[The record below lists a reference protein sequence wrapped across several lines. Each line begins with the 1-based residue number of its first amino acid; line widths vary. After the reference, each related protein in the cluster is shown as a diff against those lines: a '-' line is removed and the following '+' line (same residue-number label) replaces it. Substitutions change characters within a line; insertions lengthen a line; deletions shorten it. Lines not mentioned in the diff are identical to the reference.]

1 MSIKNITSHWINQ
14 GLYVQLMKY
23 LKIRQIVSLLTCL
36 LLLLAVAI
44 NKEHKVFGIPLTKK
58 NIPVGQSDTIATLRQ
73 AADGIQILTTGQIA
87 KDIFGYGGNIPLD
100 IYLKEGRIIKIV
112 VLENSETPG
121 FLADVVDNGLLMQWD
136 NLSPDEALEKKV
148 DAVSGATFSSD
159 AIILSV
165 QRAMQYLKSV
175 PSASGQSILPSLDF
189 KFFCVLLVVL
199 LGLIVPWMTKSPKI
213 RLFQLIL
220 NVVIL
225 GFWSGSFISLPLL
238 TNYFSN
244 GIRIGTALIPL
255 LLLIAAFVFPLFG
268 KKSHYCSWLCPMG
281 SLQELIGKAVPYK
294 LPISAKINIYL
305 TYFRES
311 LWFLLLF
318 FMWLGVGF
326 QLMDYELFTAFLF
339 DQAAWPIIIAACVFL
354 LLSCVIQRPYCRFVC
369 PTGTL
374 LKLSQQTK

>member
-1 MSIKNITSHWINQ
+1 MSLRHPVKVYFRVWILN
-14 GLYVQLMKY
+14 
-23 LKIRQIVSLLTCL
+23 
-36 LLLLAVAI
+36 
-44 NKEHKVFGIPLTKK
+44 
-58 NIPVGQSDTIATLRQ
+58 
-73 AADGIQILTTGQIA
+73 
-87 KDIFGYGGNIPLD
+87 
-100 IYLKEGRIIKIV
+100 
-112 VLENSETPG
+112 
-121 FLADVVDNGLLMQWD
+121 
-136 NLSPDEALEKKV
+136 
-148 DAVSGATFSSD
+148 
-159 AIILSV
+159 
-165 QRAMQYLKSV
+165 
-175 PSASGQSILPSLDF
+175 
-189 KFFCVLLVVL
+189 FFVVLLVVL

-255 LLLIAAFVFPLFG
+255 LLLIAAFVFPLLG

-281 SLQELIGKAVPYK
+281 SLQELIGK
-294 LPISAKINIYL
+294 LSL
-305 TYFRES
+305 TNCDKCKNQYIPDLFQGK
-311 LWFLLLF
+311 FVVLLLF